1 MASNKENII
10 TDILIELEKG
20 IGRGACLAIIGKKWQ
35 TSDRTFDRH
44 WKTANIKHKEAQIN
58 IQKTIETVTTAAT
71 VERLNLAILD
81 KNKALEILTK
91 IANEETKITPTGKA
105 SAKSEQISA
114 IKTIAEM
121 EGWTAPTKSE
131 SKTTSVIKVIRE

>member
-20 IGRGACLAIIGKKWQ
+20 IGRAACLAIIGKKWQ
-35 TSDRTFDRH
+35 TKERTFDRY
-44 WKTANIKHKEAQIN
+44 WKTANIKHKESQQN

-71 VERLNLAILD
+71 VQRLNSAILD

-91 IANEETKITPTGKA
+91 IANEETKLTPTGKA